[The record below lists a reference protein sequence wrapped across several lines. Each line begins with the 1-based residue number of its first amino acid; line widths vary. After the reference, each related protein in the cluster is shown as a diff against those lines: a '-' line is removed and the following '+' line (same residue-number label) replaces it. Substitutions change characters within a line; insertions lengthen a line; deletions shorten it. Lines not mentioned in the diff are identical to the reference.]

1 MIHLNKCEDCK
12 LSRRVVS
19 ENGIHNICSLPDDEA
34 ADCITEVKDRKESK
48 ENVGV

>member
-1 MIHLNKCEDCK
+1 MIHLNKCENCING
-12 LSRRVVS
+12 RRVIS
-19 ENGIHNICSLPDDEA
+19 ENGIHTVCTLPDDEA